1 MPTSRPFTYDPLL
14 SSITGAIR
22 VFNSDLSIG
31 VTPQDYSLMPG
42 GVQWWNGPNEDP
54 GYVIAHSVPT
64 GTQPNP
70 LGISAYVGFWRSSVL
85 TENSFIQK
93 AEYVSGKNYTTGD
106 EAYIWMNGFGHW
118 SSWQVN
124 PGSLLFPNTVSTAR
138 IPSNIIGT
146 MIETF
151 TIEFW
156 YKGDPTSTGLPQ
168 YIFGQSGTFG
178 IGDLNLFIDPSDN
191 RLHGLSTGGPIST
204 PLTPNVWQH
213 VAIICDNGQVNVFF
227 DGVNSTAASVPNTLI
242 NNTSAS
248 IYFGSSFGGG
258 TSFLDGK
265 LTDVRICNIVV
276 YLGAF
281 NPPQSSLLP
290 IQAPNP
296 YGGINTAQINDGSCL
311 LLIDSLNPS
320 SFQQDLSNLGNAV
333 IVGGITYA
341 ADSPY

>member
-1 MPTSRPFTYDPLL
+1 MPTSRPFTYDPSL

-93 AEYVSGKNYTTGD
+93 AEYVSSKNYTIGD
-106 EAYIWMNGFGHW
+106 EAYIWMNGFGYW
-118 SSWQVN
+118 SSWVVN

-138 IPSNIIGT
+138 FPSNIIGT

-156 YKGDPTSTGLPQ
+156 YKGDPTSTGGPQ
-168 YIFGQSGTFG
+168 YIFGQSNTFG
-178 IGDLNLFIDPSDN
+178 FGDLNLFIDPSDS
-191 RLHGLSTGGPIST
+191 RLHGLSTGGDIST

-213 VAIICDNGQVNVFF
+213 VAIICDNGQVKVFF

-242 NNTSAS
+242 NNTIDS
-248 IYFGSSFGGG
+248 IYFGSRFGGA

-276 YLGAF
+276 YQGAF

-290 IQAPNP
+290 IQGPNP

-320 SFQQDLSNLGNAV
+320 SFQRDLSNLGNAV
-333 IVGGITYA
+333 VVGGITYA